1 MIKRETFSEEH
12 IRSLHNQSKRDPILL
27 ERTVYAFGLL
37 EALARVGMPF
47 VFKGGTCLMLLL
59 DKPQRLSTDID
70 IIVEPGTNLDEYL
83 GKASK
88 VFPFHCVDEQVRVGK
103 NDIVKRHFKFLYNSP
118 VSQKEFYIL
127 LDVLF
132 EYQQYASLVRR
143 EIRNELLL
151 TEPEYLSVLIPDE
164 NSILAD
170 KMTAFAPHTTGI
182 LLGGRKDMEVMK
194 QMYDVSSL
202 LDVFSDFNAV
212 QETYRR
218 IVRDEIAYRGIA
230 KTEEDCLQDTFD
242 AALCIACRGTY
253 NPDEFKLY
261 VNAVRSLRSHIFA
274 ENYSIERAIPRAVK
288 VMYMAVCMLTGNEY
302 ERIENSQEYMVQ
314 QFTDPKLI
322 PLKYLRKASPE
333 AYAYAIKVD
342 RLLADLGA

>member
-83 GKASK
+83 EKAAK

-103 NDIVKRHFKFLYNSP
+103 NDIIKRHFKFLYNSP

-132 EYQQYASLVRR
+132 EHQQYASLVRR

-164 NSILAD
+164 NSILAESSTFTTTVLSLTVTIVPW
-170 KMTAFAPHTTGI
+170 MPPIVTTLSPFFIAASIAFAS
-182 LLGGRKDMEVMK
+182 LSLFFCGR
-194 QMYDVSSL
+194 
-202 LDVFSDFNAV
+202 
-212 QETYRR
+212 
-218 IVRDEIAYRGIA
+218 II
-230 KTEEDCLQDTFD
+230 
-242 AALCIACRGTY
+242 
-253 NPDEFKLY
+253 
-261 VNAVRSLRSHIFA
+261 
-274 ENYSIERAIPRAVK
+274 
-288 VMYMAVCMLTGNEY
+288 
-302 ERIENSQEYMVQ
+302 
-314 QFTDPKLI
+314 
-322 PLKYLRKASPE
+322 
-333 AYAYAIKVD
+333 IK
-342 RLLADLGA
+342 